1 MDRLIHVKLCYGG
14 LGYSFEDTI
23 PTGDTYASPM
33 KAKATMKSD
42 DRKKVNIMKAKYM
55 VTWCLM

>member
-55 VTWCLM
+55 VT